1 MDVDTQ
7 KTFTSSYIEDF
18 RINAISISWSRLLDS
33 HQFTSSQ
40 LRYVLWERVKE
51 MLHHCFSD
59 VGRARQGVSVEFEL
73 GIDGE
78 FFDRP

>member
-1 MDVDTQ
+1 MAT
-7 KTFTSSYIEDF
+7 
-18 RINAISISWSRLLDS
+18 
-33 HQFTSSQ
+33 QFTSSQ